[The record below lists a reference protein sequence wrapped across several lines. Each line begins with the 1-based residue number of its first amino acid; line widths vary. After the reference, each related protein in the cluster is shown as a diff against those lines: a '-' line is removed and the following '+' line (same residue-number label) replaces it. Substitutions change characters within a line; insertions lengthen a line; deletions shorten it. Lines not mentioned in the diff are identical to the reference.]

1 MQDRTHDWTKKAEAT
16 VDAESDQ
23 LRRQFPLELDVH
35 ITLLGRIGLS
45 IFRDMEPIY
54 EGGLEDGRIRN
65 AIDARWLGRFRR
77 ARLGPDSQGG
87 FKFNSSSL
95 LGRHPRIVY

>member
-1 MQDRTHDWTKKAEAT
+1 MQDRAHDQTKKVEAT

-23 LRRQFPLELDVH
+23 LRRQFPLELDAH

-54 EGGLEDGRIRN
+54 EGGLEDRRI
-65 AIDARWLGRFRR
+65 
-77 ARLGPDSQGG
+77 
-87 FKFNSSSL
+87 
-95 LGRHPRIVY
+95 